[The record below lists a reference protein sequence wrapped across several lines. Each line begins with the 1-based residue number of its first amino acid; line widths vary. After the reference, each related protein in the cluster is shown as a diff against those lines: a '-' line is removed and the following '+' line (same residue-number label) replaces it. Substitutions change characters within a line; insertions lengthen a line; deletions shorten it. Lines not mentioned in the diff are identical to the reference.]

1 MRDVALAAGVSAQTV
16 SRVLSDHPNVQERTR
31 TKVLAAVE
39 QLGYRLNHAPRA
51 LATGKSMTVGFV
63 TLASSFYSRAALALG
78 VEQAARESG
87 YAVSTATTASL
98 DPSAV
103 SVAINR
109 LIEQGVDGLV
119 IAVPLIDVDEA
130 LDKLIRVL
138 PTVTLDGS
146 RTSSAEV
153 VAIDQSVA
161 VRIATE
167 HLLGLGHRTVWH
179 VAGPPQW
186 SDATSR
192 VAGWRAALRE
202 AGCDVPPELYGD
214 WSPESGYRNGLLL
227 ARNPDVTAVLVASDE
242 MAFGL
247 MRAMIESGRRIPEDV
262 SVVGI
267 DNIALAAYAN
277 PPLTTVSQSFE
288 QTGRRAFLHLLRQLQ
303 EPGSTFEAELVAPE
317 LIIRATTCPP
327 ER

>member
-39 QLGYRLNHAPRA
+39 QLGYRLNHMPRA
-51 LATGKSMTVGFV
+51 LATGRSMTVGFV
-63 TLASSFYSRAALALG
+63 TLASGFYSRAALALG

-87 YAVSTATTASL
+87 YTVNTATTASL
-98 DPSAV
+98 DASAV

-109 LIEQGVDGLV
+109 LIEQGVDGLIV
-119 IAVPLIDVDEA
+119 AVPLIDLDEA
-130 LDKLIRVL
+130 LEKLIRVL

-146 RTSSAEV
+146 HTSSADV

-161 VRIATE
+161 VRLATE

-186 SDATSR
+186 SDAISR
-192 VAGWRAALRE
+192 VAGWRAALNE
-202 AGCDVPPELYGD
+202 AGREIPPELYGD
-214 WSPESGYRNGLLL
+214 WTPESGYRNGLLL
-227 ARNPDVTAVLVASDE
+227 ARMPDVTAVLVASDE

-247 MRAMIESGRRIPEDV
+247 MRAMSELGRRIPEDV

-288 QTGRRAFLHLLRQLQ
+288 QTGRRAVVHLLRQLQ
-303 EPGSTFEAELVAPE
+303 EPGTTFEAEVVAPE

-327 ER
+327 GR